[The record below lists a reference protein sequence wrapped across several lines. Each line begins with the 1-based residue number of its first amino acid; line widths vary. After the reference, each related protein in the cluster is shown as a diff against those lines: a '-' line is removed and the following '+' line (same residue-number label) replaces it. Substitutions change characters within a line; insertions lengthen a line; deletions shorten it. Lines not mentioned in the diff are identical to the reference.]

1 MSPGLATYLGILIAY
16 LVIAAGVLFLVW
28 RFTRSLRSPGL
39 RLALRAFSVAFLFA
53 PGAVACGGATI
64 TPFSLVVVADVIG
77 FISPNGCGPYTPLSL
92 DLFLP
97 TLAIT
102 AFALNFLERRRH
114 RVDAL

>member
-1 MSPGLATYLGILIAY
+1 MSPELATYLGILIAY
-16 LVIAAGVLFLVW
+16 LVIAAGVIFLVW

-77 FISPNGCGPYTPLSL
+77 FISPNGCGLYTPWSL
-92 DLFLP
+92 VSFLP
-97 TLAIT
+97 TLAIA
-102 AFALNFLERRRH
+102 AFALYFLERRRH